1 MRYEIPLGSLFEMTS
16 TNFQDQRLKY
26 CPIIL
31 KIKAEKLQERR
42 FYNARYV
49 LQVWNS
55 EGKGGK
61 TAFSNPPSFQWDIER
76 WPDESADGSAARK
89 QKEKPSISAW
99 NISNDF
105 IIFRLKDAFYVC
117 NSLSL
122 FNFKSKIH
130 YQLHNLPPLSRK
142 RDQLPKEFDGLCD

>member
-1 MRYEIPLGSLFEMTS
+1 MTS
-16 TNFQDQRLKY
+16 TNFQDQRLQY

-61 TAFSNPPSFQWDIER
+61 NLPCAFQWDIER
-76 WPDESADGSAARK
+76 WPDESGDSSSARK
-89 QKEKPSISAW
+89 QKEQPSISAW

-105 IIFRLKDAFYVC
+105 VIFRLKDGKQVC

-130 YQLHNLPPLSRK
+130 YQVHNLPPLSQK
-142 RDQLPKEFDGLCD
+142 SDQLPKEFDGLCD

>member
-1 MRYEIPLGSLFEMTS
+1 LEAVQYEIPLGSLFEMTS

-42 FYNARYV
+42 FYNAKYV
-49 LQVWNS
+49 LQVWHG
-55 EGKGGK
+55 EGKGG
-61 TAFSNPPSFQWDIER
+61 TNAFQWDIER
-76 WPDESADGSAARK
+76 WPDEAGDDSAARK
-89 QKEKPSISAW
+89 QRKKPSISAW
-99 NISNDF
+99 NISNEF
-105 IIFRLKDAFYVC
+105 IIFRLKDAKKVC

-130 YQLHNLPPLSRK
+130 YQLHNLPPLSQKSDR
-142 RDQLPKEFDGLCD
+142 LPKEFDGLCD